1 LYILIEPIT
10 NYFQIKRE
18 KIIIFTG
25 DVMKF
30 PTTRMR
36 RLRKD
41 FQIRRVLQE
50 TKLNL
55 EDLIY
60 PIYIKEEL
68 EDSQK
73 EHIDTMPGQ
82 YRHSLD
88 SAVSE
93 AKRLEEMGLASVI
106 LFGMPVLKDEVASSA
121 YDKEGI
127 VQKTIRRL
135 KEETELVVI
144 TDVCMCQ
151 YTSHGHCGIVKDDQ
165 ILNDESLNYLS
176 KIALSHA
183 EAGADIVAPS
193 DMLDGRVE
201 ALRKT
206 LDENGFFDTLILS
219 YAAKYASSFY
229 APFRDAVCSSPSF
242 GDRKTHQMNPAN
254 INEAIREVELDI
266 KEGADIVMVKPALP
280 YLDVIKEVKNR
291 FKVPTAA
298 YQVSGEYS
306 MLMAGI
312 NEGYLT
318 EDSIL
323 ESLISMKRA
332 GADLIISHFT
342 PKILEEGTEF
352 KC

>member
-1 LYILIEPIT
+1 
-10 NYFQIKRE
+10 
-18 KIIIFTG
+18 
-25 DVMKF
+25 
-30 PTTRMR
+30 MR

-41 FQIRRVLQE
+41 MKIRKVLQE
-50 TKLNL
+50 TQLNP

-60 PIYIKEEL
+60 PLYVKEEL
-68 EDSQK
+68 NDDEK

-82 YRHSLD
+82 YRYSLNG
-88 SAVSE
+88 AVSQ
-93 AKRLEEMGLASVI
+93 ARKLEDMGLTTVLI
-106 LFGMPVLKDEVASSA
+106 FGMPVLKDEVGSSA

-135 KEETELVVI
+135 KEETELVII

-151 YTSHGHCGIVKDDQ
+151 YTSHGHCGIVKDDE

-193 DMLDGRVE
+193 DMMDGRVE
-201 ALRKT
+201 AIRRT
-206 LDENGFFDTLILS
+206 LDENKFYDTLIMS

-229 APFRDAVCSSPSF
+229 APFRDAVCSAPSF

-254 INEAIREVELDI
+254 INEALREVELDI
-266 KEGADIVMVKPALP
+266 KEGSDVIMIKPALP
-280 YLDVIKEVKNR
+280 YLDVINEVKNK

-312 NEGYLT
+312 NAGYLT
-318 EDSIL
+318 EESIL
-323 ESLISMKRA
+323 ESLISIKRA

-342 PKILEEGTEF
+342 PIILEEGTEF

>member
-1 LYILIEPIT
+1 MQLKY
-10 NYFQIKRE
+10 
-18 KIIIFTG
+18 
-25 DVMKF
+25 

-41 FQIRRVLQE
+41 SRIRKILQE
-50 TKLNL
+50 TKLHK

-60 PIYIKEEL
+60 PLYIKEEL
-68 EDSQK
+68 KDGQK

-82 YRHSLD
+82 YRYSIND
-88 SAVSE
+88 AVEE
-93 AKRLEEMGLASVI
+93 AKNLEEAGLSSVI
-106 LFGMPVLKDEVASSA
+106 LFGLPLKKDEKGSSA

-127 VQKTIRRL
+127 VQNAITKL
-135 KEETELVVI
+135 KAETDLVVI

-151 YTSHGHCGIVKDDQ
+151 YTSHGHCGIVKDGQ

-176 KIALSHA
+176 RIALSHA

-193 DMLDGRVE
+193 DMMDGRVD
-201 ALRKT
+201 AIRKI
-206 LDENGFFDTLILS
+206 LDENGYYDTLIMS
-219 YAAKYASSFY
+219 YAAKYASSYY
-229 APFRDAVCSSPSF
+229 APFRDAVCSTPSF
-242 GDRKTHQMNPAN
+242 GDRKTHQMSSAN
-254 INEAIREVELDI
+254 INEALREVEMDL

-280 YLDVIKEVKNR
+280 YLDVIKEVKNE

-312 NEGYLT
+312 QAGYLT
-318 EDSIL
+318 DESIY
-323 ESLISMKRA
+323 ESLLSIKRA
-332 GADLIISHFT
+332 GADLILSYFT
-342 PKILEEGTEF
+342 PQILKNEIDIN